1 MCLGLS
7 NAGSYFTLHQ
17 EPDPEYLFSKAEDY
31 KSVLHRRIDLN
42 RFTPQQPFKFII
54 GEPVNSFRSMVSQN
68 LDHSVVG
75 FRYFPTLTKAFNPTW
90 DTLSLAIGS
99 TSMVFRRSHQ
109 LFLLLNR

>member
-7 NAGSYFTLHQ
+7 NAGSYFTLDQ

-31 KSVLHRRIDLN
+31 KTVLHRRIDLN

-68 LDHSVVG
+68 LDHSGGWFQVLPD
-75 FRYFPTLTKAFNPTW
+75 FDK
-90 DTLSLAIGS
+90 SL
-99 TSMVFRRSHQ
+99 
-109 LFLLLNR
+109 